1 MNRTLTAAQT
11 DRAAGVLLGM
21 ACGDALGAGYEFG
34 PPLPENAAVTMKGG
48 GGFGWAPGEWTDDT
62 SMAVPIARAIAAGRD
77 LADERVLDDIVTQWV
92 DWARTAPDVGI
103 QLRAVLSRTAP
114 SAAAVSVIAQEHH
127 DRRGRSAG
135 NGSLMRT
142 APVALACLDD
152 PAGLAVAARAISSLT
167 HFEAD
172 AGDACV
178 LWCLAI
184 RHAVLEGELDV
195 RVGLTALPIERRER
209 WAGLID
215 EAELQEPA
223 YFTRN
228 GWVVQALQGAWS
240 AISHAPSADAGQ
252 LRLALEAAVR
262 GGRDTDTVAAIAG
275 GLVGARW
282 GASAV
287 PGEWRRIV
295 HGWPGLGAAD
305 LVRLGVKAVSAGQ
318 RVAGSRQARPT
329 RGNDS
334 GDENVDYS
342 ELGDVSTLVRH
353 PHDAGVW
360 LGAAGALEALPE
372 EVDAVVSLCRVRS
385 AQVPERIR
393 DRVEVRL
400 IDSDDPAKNPNLD
413 FVLTDTVAVI
423 AALRAE
429 GRTVLVHC
437 AQAQSRTPSVAA
449 LYAALHRGVPVERAL
464 AEVCAVLPVANPKRF
479 LRAAVTRL
487 GGGVRENAA

>member
-1 MNRTLTAAQT
+1 MNRTLTTAQT

-34 PPLPENAAVTMKGG
+34 PPLPASATVTMTGG
-48 GGFGWAPGEWTDDT
+48 GGFDWAPGEWTDDT
-62 SMAVPIARAIAAGRD
+62 SMAVPIARAIAAGRE
-77 LADERVLDDIVTQWV
+77 LADERVLDDIVAQWV
-92 DWARTAPDVGI
+92 HWARTAPDVGI

-114 SAAAVSVIAQEHH
+114 TAAAVRSVAWQHH
-127 DRRGRSAG
+127 ERTGRIAG

-142 APVALACLDD
+142 APVALAYLDD
-152 PAGLAVAARAISSLT
+152 PEGLAVSARAISMLT

-184 RHAVLEGELDV
+184 RHAVLNSELDV
-195 RVGLTALPIERRER
+195 RVGLTSLPAERRER
-209 WAGLID
+209 WLSLIE
-215 EAELQEPA
+215 EAERHPPA
-223 YFTRN
+223 YFSKN
-228 GWVVQALQGAWS
+228 GWVVQAVQGAWS
-240 AISHAPSADAGQ
+240 AISHAAAADAGQ

-305 LVRLGVKAVSAGQ
+305 LVRLGVQAASGGQ
-318 RVAGSRQARPT
+318 SVAGSRQARPAH
-329 RGNDS
+329 GSDAFI
-334 GDENVDYS
+334 DYGY
-342 ELGDVSTLVRH
+342 LGDVSTLVRH
-353 PHDAGVW
+353 PHDSGVW
-360 LGAAGALEALPE
+360 LGAAGALEALPD
-372 EVDAVVSLCRVRS
+372 EVDAVVSLCRVGS

-393 DRVEVRL
+393 HRVEVRL
-400 IDSDDPAKNPNLD
+400 IDDDDPAKNPNLD

-429 GRTVLVHC
+429 GHTVLLHC

-449 LYAALHRGVPVERAL
+449 LFAALYRNVPVERAL
-464 AEVCAVLPVANPKRF
+464 AEVCAVLPVAHPKRF

-487 GGGVRENAA
+487 GGGMRENAA

>member
-1 MNRTLTAAQT
+1 MNRTLTTAQT

-34 PPLPENAAVTMKGG
+34 PPLPASAAVTMQGGG
-48 GGFGWAPGEWTDDT
+48 GGFGWVPGEWTDDT

-77 LADERVLDDIVTQWV
+77 LADERVVDDIVRQWI

-114 SAAAVSVIAQEHH
+114 SAAGVRAVARQHH
-127 DRRGRSAG
+127 ERTGRSAG

-142 APVALACLDD
+142 APVALAYLGD
-152 PAGLAVAARAISSLT
+152 PEGLAVAARAISALT
-167 HFEAD
+167 HFEED

-195 RVGLTALPIERRER
+195 RVGLTALPAERRER
-209 WAGLID
+209 WLSLIE
-215 EAELQEPA
+215 EAELQPPA
-223 YFTRN
+223 YFSKN

-240 AISHAPSADAGQ
+240 AISHASATDARQ
-252 LRLALEAAVR
+252 LRVALEDAVR

-305 LVRLGVKAVSAGQ
+305 LVRLGVQAVGGVQ
-318 RVAGSRQARPT
+318 HVAGSRQARPAH
-329 RGNDS
+329 GSDALI
-334 GDENVDYS
+334 DYGY
-342 ELGDVSTLVRH
+342 LGDVSTLVRH
-353 PHDAGVW
+353 PHDSGVW

-372 EVDAVVSLCRVRS
+372 EVDAVVSLCRVGS
-385 AQVPERIR
+385 VQVPERIQH
-393 DRVEVRL
+393 RVDVRL
-400 IDSDDPAKNPNLD
+400 IDDDDPAKNPNLD

-429 GRTVLVHC
+429 GHTVLLHC

-449 LYAALHRGVPVERAL
+449 LYAALHRNVPVERAL
-464 AEVCAVLPVANPKRF
+464 AEVCAVLPLAHPKRF

-487 GGGVRENAA
+487 GGVMRGNAA

>member
-1 MNRTLTAAQT
+1 MNRTLTTAQT

-34 PPLPENAAVTMKGG
+34 PSLPESQAVAMAGG

-77 LADERVLDDIVTQWV
+77 LADERVLDDIVAQWV

-114 SAAAVSVIAQEHH
+114 TAAAVRSVAWQHH
-127 DRRGRSAG
+127 ERTGRSAG

-142 APVALACLDD
+142 APVALAHLGD
-152 PAGLAVAARAISSLT
+152 PEGLAVAARAISKLT
-167 HFEAD
+167 HFEED

-184 RHAVLEGELDV
+184 RHAVLKGELDV
-195 RVGLTALPIERRER
+195 RVGLTALPAERRER
-209 WAGLID
+209 WLGLIE
-215 EAELQEPA
+215 EAELQPPA
-223 YFTRN
+223 YFSKN

-240 AISHAPSADAGQ
+240 AISHAPAADAEQ

-295 HGWPGLGAAD
+295 HGWPGLRAAD
-305 LVRLGVKAVSAGQ
+305 LVRLGVQAVSGGQ
-318 RVAGSRQARPT
+318 GVAGSRQARPAC
-329 RGNDS
+329 GDDS
-334 GDENVDYS
+334 GDGYVNYS
-342 ELGDVSTLVRH
+342 YLGDVSTLVRH
-353 PHDAGVW
+353 PHDSGVW

-372 EVDAVVSLCRVRS
+372 EVDAVVSLCRVGS
-385 AQVPERIR
+385 AQVPEHIQH
-393 DRVEVRL
+393 RVDVRL
-400 IDSDDPAKNPNLD
+400 IDNDDPAKNSNLD

-429 GRTVLVHC
+429 GHTVLLHC

-449 LYAALHRGVPVERAL
+449 LYAALHRHVPVERAL
-464 AEVCAVLPVANPKRF
+464 AEVCAVLPVAQPKRF
-479 LRAAVTRL
+479 LRAAVSRL
-487 GGGVRENAA
+487 GGGTRENAA